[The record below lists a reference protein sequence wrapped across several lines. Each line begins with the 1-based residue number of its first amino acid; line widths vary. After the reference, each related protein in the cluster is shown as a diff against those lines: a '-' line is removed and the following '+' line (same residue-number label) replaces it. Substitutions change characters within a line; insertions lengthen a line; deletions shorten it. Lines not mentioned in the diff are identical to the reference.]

1 MSRLYG
7 AVVQYSMY
15 CLIHKLLRG
24 ACGFTKKDLISN
36 ESVYER
42 FGMESKGE
50 GIKCGVVE
58 WVKRNTLR
66 WFGHVERMGEEEL
79 TKRVYKGEIGG
90 TGVRGRPPVRWI
102 NRVKEY
108 CRERNN
114 RGVNGLHRA
123 KRACLDSRAG
133 QKLTK

>member
-42 FGMESKGE
+42 FGMESKAE
-50 GIKCGVVE
+50 GIK
-58 WVKRNTLR
+58 
-66 WFGHVERMGEEEL
+66 
-79 TKRVYKGEIGG
+79 
-90 TGVRGRPPVRWI
+90 
-102 NRVKEY
+102 
-108 CRERNN
+108 
-114 RGVNGLHRA
+114 
-123 KRACLDSRAG
+123 
-133 QKLTK
+133 